1 MGLVGLLKNIESFY
15 TFNPFHDKYPAGA
28 TNGQGGSQY
37 SSPPEVV
44 TTGFD
49 QKSLPWGDD
58 KPGGGNSNEP
68 YIKTSLPKMDRDDL
82 VRNLQSKL
90 KKMADMSFQH
100 SVCATDIIF
109 END

>member
-1 MGLVGLLKNIESFY
+1 MSTDANNVMKKLLQKMVNHLISLKEFKDI
-15 TFNPFHDKYPAGA
+15 DKVDVFFAFTSKHKTAMCQTVYGM
-28 TNGQGGSQY
+28 
-37 SSPPEVV
+37 
-44 TTGFD
+44 
-49 QKSLPWGDD
+49 K
-58 KPGGGNSNEP
+58 
-68 YIKTSLPKMDRDDL
+68 IKTSLPKMDRDDL

>member
-1 MGLVGLLKNIESFY
+1 MSTDANNVMKKLLQKMVNHLISLKEFKDI
-15 TFNPFHDKYPAGA
+15 DKVNVFFAFTSKHKTAMCQTVYGM
-28 TNGQGGSQY
+28 
-37 SSPPEVV
+37 
-44 TTGFD
+44 
-49 QKSLPWGDD
+49 K
-58 KPGGGNSNEP
+58 
-68 YIKTSLPKMDRDDL
+68 IKTSLPKMDRDDL

>member
-1 MGLVGLLKNIESFY
+1 MSTDANNVIKKLLQKMVNHLISLKEFKDI
-15 TFNPFHDKYPAGA
+15 DKVDVFFAFTSKHKTAMCQTVYGM
-28 TNGQGGSQY
+28 
-37 SSPPEVV
+37 
-44 TTGFD
+44 
-49 QKSLPWGDD
+49 K
-58 KPGGGNSNEP
+58 
-68 YIKTSLPKMDRDDL
+68 IKTLLPKMDRDDL

>member
-1 MGLVGLLKNIESFY
+1 MKKLLQKMVNHLISLKEFKDI
-15 TFNPFHDKYPAGA
+15 DKVDVFFAFTSKHKTAMCQTVYGM
-28 TNGQGGSQY
+28 
-37 SSPPEVV
+37 
-44 TTGFD
+44 
-49 QKSLPWGDD
+49 K
-58 KPGGGNSNEP
+58 
-68 YIKTSLPKMDRDDL
+68 IKTSLPKMDRDDL

>member
-1 MGLVGLLKNIESFY
+1 MSTEANNVMKKLLQKMVNHLISLKEFKDI
-15 TFNPFHDKYPAGA
+15 DKVDVFFAFTSKHKTAMCQTVYGM
-28 TNGQGGSQY
+28 
-37 SSPPEVV
+37 
-44 TTGFD
+44 
-49 QKSLPWGDD
+49 K
-58 KPGGGNSNEP
+58 
-68 YIKTSLPKMDRDDL
+68 IKTSLPKMDRDDL